1 MATRRER
8 PSKGRKRVTARTAGA
23 GAKKSRVVRG
33 SQSPRRPAKAPPKR
47 SSRALALDPTRV
59 PADGERAGIASTK
72 AHVAKLDDE
81 QARSLALKC
90 RDAASAKKA
99 EGVLM
104 LDIRDRAAFA
114 DFFILATGRSAIQAR
129 AVADAVVEAGE
140 EEWGSPLRVEGY
152 NDASWI
158 LVDYGAVIVH
168 VFTPQA
174 REFYSLERLWG
185 KTPGASKRRS

>member
-1 MATRRER
+1 MKR
-8 PSKGRKRVTARTAGA
+8 PPANSGRSLV
-23 GAKKSRVVRG
+23 
-33 SQSPRRPAKAPPKR
+33 
-47 SSRALALDPTRV
+47 LDAAQAV
-59 PADGERAGIASTK
+59 ESDRAGIASTK
-72 AHVAKLDDE
+72 EHVAKLNDE

-99 EGVLM
+99 EDVLM
-104 LDIRDRAAFA
+104 LDIRDKAAFA

-129 AVADAVVEAGE
+129 AIADAVVEAGE
-140 EEWGSPLRVEGY
+140 DEWGSPLRTEGY
-152 NDASWI
+152 NDATWI

-185 KTPGASKRRS
+185 KAPSASKRRA

>member
-8 PSKGRKRVTARTAGA
+8 PSKGRKRVTVRAT
-23 GAKKSRVVRG
+23 SRRA
-33 SQSPRRPAKAPPKR
+33 PKAPPPRSGRARSLDPAR
-47 SSRALALDPTRV
+47 SSSDV
-59 PADGERAGIASTK
+59 ERAGIASTK
-72 AHVAKLDDE
+72 EHVAKLSDE
-81 QARSLALKC
+81 QARTLALKC

-99 EGVLM
+99 EDVRM
-104 LDIRDRAAFA
+104 LDIRDKAAFT
-114 DFFILATGRSAIQAR
+114 DFFILATGRSVIQAR

-152 NDASWI
+152 SDASWI

-174 REFYSLERLWG
+174 REFYDLERLWG
-185 KTPGASKRRS
+185 KAPGASKRRA

>member
-1 MATRRER
+1 MAARRKR
-8 PSKGRKRVTARTAGA
+8 PAKGLKRVTARPAAA
-23 GAKKSRVVRG
+23 GAKKRAARG
-33 SQSPRRPAKAPPKR
+33 APARPGTKPPPRR
-47 SSRALALDPTRV
+47 SGRALALDPAR
-59 PADGERAGIASTK
+59 AANAERAGIASTK
-72 AHVAKLDDE
+72 EHVAKLDDE

-99 EGVLM
+99 EDVRM
-104 LDIRDRAAFA
+104 LDIRDKAAFA
-114 DFFILATGRSAIQAR
+114 DFFILATGRSVIQAR

-185 KTPGASKRRS
+185 KAPGASKRRS